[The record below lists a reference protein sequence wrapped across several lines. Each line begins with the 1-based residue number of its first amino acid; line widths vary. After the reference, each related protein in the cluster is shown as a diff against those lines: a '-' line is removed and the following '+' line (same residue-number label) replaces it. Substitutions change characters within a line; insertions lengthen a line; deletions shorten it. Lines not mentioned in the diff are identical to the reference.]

1 MADKKITELP
11 AITSAADDA
20 VIPIVSDPAGTP
32 VTDKITKQNFTKL
45 VIPSADHTWSGPIV
59 VLTAGAAIAYG
70 EVCYMGA
77 DGKMEKGDAD
87 AVATAFCWAI
97 CLEVDG
103 IAENATGKFGL
114 PGCFVEHDA
123 WAWDS
128 LGQPLYLDT
137 TTAGGMTKTAPSATD
152 DVIQILGIALTAD
165 IVLFYPQ
172 LVQVEHT

>member
-1 MADKKITELP
+1 MADKKITELD
-11 AITSAADDA
+11 AITVATDDD
-20 VIPIVSDPAGTP
+20 VLPIVDDPLVTP
-32 VTDKITKQNFTKL
+32 STKKITKQNLFKQ
-45 VIPSADHTWSGPIV
+45 VVPSADHTWSGPIV
-59 VLTAGAAIAYG
+59 VLTAGAALAYG
-70 EVCYMGA
+70 DVCYQGS

-87 AVATAFCWAI
+87 AVATAFCWVI

-114 PGCFVEHDA
+114 PGCLVEHDA

-137 TTAGGMTKTAPSATD
+137 VTAGGMTKTAPSATD
-152 DVIQILGIALTAD
+152 DVIQILGIAVTAD